1 MGGALALEDR
11 GALGTSFYLIRE
23 CGFADGSCAPALRD
37 EYGTECE
44 MMAEVASARSD

>member
-1 MGGALALEDR
+1 MGGALAPEDR

-23 CGFADGSCAPALRD
+23 CGFADGSRALAVRD
-37 EYGTECE
+37 GYGTECE